1 MLSDKIIN
9 LNQDHI
15 LGVGY
20 HKTTYIHPNNDAL
33 CIKVPFSQ
41 NDIDLKRELTY
52 RKVREKRGQSSTLL
66 PTYYGTTL
74 TNKGE
79 GHIFERVHHYNG
91 KNSISLKEFLVLHQQ
106 EGDNTAF
113 TEALQKMLSD
123 LKKTWF
129 AEKIVTSDTDPVN
142 FMVQE
147 INPSQYV
154 IRIVDNIGT
163 PVLIPFAFYF
173 DFIAEKRVRRY
184 WARFLKSLI
193 KLLPSQIDR
202 HALFKDLY

>member
-1 MLSDKIIN
+1 MLSGNIIN

-20 HKTTYIHPNNDAL
+20 HKTTYIHPSNNAL

-41 NDIDLKRELTY
+41 NDIDLRRELTY

-66 PTYYGTTL
+66 PAYYGTTL

-79 GHIFERVHHYNG
+79 GHIFERVHDYNG
-91 KNSISLKEFLVLHQQ
+91 KNSISLKEFLVLHLQK
-106 EGDNTAF
+106 GDNTAF
-113 TEALQKMLSD
+113 TKTLHQMLSE
-123 LKKTWF
+123 LKKTWLS
-129 AEKIVTSDTDPVN
+129 EKIVTSDTDPVN

-147 INPSQYV
+147 ITPSHYV

-163 PVLIPFAFYF
+163 PVLIPLAFYF
-173 DFIAEKRVRRY
+173 DSIAEKRVKRY
-184 WARFLKSLI
+184 WARFLKNI
-193 KLLPSQIDR
+193 IELLPNQIDG
-202 HALFKDLY
+202 HTLFKDLY